1 MRPDM
6 SQPASLTVRTPALW
20 LALIVCVMSGVNGWG
35 LAHAQTPIEA
45 LERYFEQVDTLSGRF
60 AQEVRDEDGLVLEQS
75 RGLFWIARPDRFR
88 WVYEAPFV
96 QEIVADGAELWVY
109 DEELQQVT
117 VSPLDQAL
125 GAGPALFL
133 SGDIEALR
141 ARFRLSEDGEW
152 LRLEP
157 LGDDWQVEFVRM
169 RFVDSAPQ
177 RLEVLDGLG
186 QGTGLDLF
194 ALEINPRIDES
205 VFVFEL
211 PGGADL
217 IDGAQRR

>member
-1 MRPDM
+1 M
-6 SQPASLTVRTPALW
+6 SLFASLIARPPALW
-20 LALIVCVMSGVNGWG
+20 LALIVSVMTGAGG
-35 LAHAQTPIEA
+35 LNLARAQTPMQAI
-45 LERYFEQVDTLSGRF
+45 ERYFAQVETMSGRF
-60 AQEVRDEDGLVLEQS
+60 VQEVRDEDGLILEES

-88 WVYEAPFV
+88 WVYEAPFA

-109 DEELQQVT
+109 DEELRQVT
-117 VSPLDQAL
+117 VRPIDQAL

-141 ARFRLSEDGEW
+141 ARFRLSEDDEW

-157 LGDDWQVEFVRM
+157 LGDDWQIEFVRM
-169 RFVDSAPQ
+169 RFVDSAPR

-186 QGTGLDLF
+186 QGTGLDL
-194 ALEINPRIDES
+194 LELAINPDIDDG

-211 PGGADL
+211 PVGADL
-217 IDGAQRR
+217 IDGAQRPW